1 MYRTTHRQIAKS
13 RPLPLSFLSRQP
25 RPTHSQQPYP
35 FPSPSLLLSH
45 HPEQASSTSMAPLVP
60 FLCVFHSSPTA
71 KSSSRQPCSLGPV
84 QASPCAARSGPARG
98 ARPAACAA
106 SQPRDPRAR
115 LVVAA
120 RPTPAAAAP
129 PLRPPSL
136 AGSRWWRR
144 TSSPARCAKGRGAKQ
159 GRPAGRGGGGAD
171 GRPRRRPARR
181 RVTPAGGERVLPR
194 VPAASGGPRAV
205 SALLRYVSK

>member
-1 MYRTTHRQIAKS
+1 
-13 RPLPLSFLSRQP
+13 
-25 RPTHSQQPYP
+25 
-35 FPSPSLLLSH
+35 
-45 HPEQASSTSMAPLVP
+45 LV
-60 FLCVFHSSPTA
+60 A
-71 KSSSRQPCSLGPV
+71 
-84 QASPCAARSGPARG
+84 
-98 ARPAACAA
+98 
-106 SQPRDPRAR
+106 
-115 LVVAA
+115 AA

-159 GRPAGRGGGGAD
+159 GQPAGRGGGGAD
-171 GRPRRRPARR
+171 GGPRRGPARR

-205 SALLRYVSK
+205 SALLQIFFLFIFFPILLRYVSVTYQWRIRIGYVPLADTQRRPSLIKTPLASPRDLAGIAEDRR